1 VVVMMVVMMILERD
15 LLILKLYDYRL
26 IYDYGRR
33 VRRSPRMPL
42 LLWVTARRFS
52 RGCRGVLL
60 LLPVMGLRGCGGGA
74 WREDCFVEDLVDIL
88 EKA

>member
-1 VVVMMVVMMILERD
+1 
-15 LLILKLYDYRL
+15 
-26 IYDYGRR
+26 
-33 VRRSPRMPL
+33 MPL
-42 LLWVTARRFS
+42 LLGVTARRFS

-60 LLPVMGLRGCGGGA
+60 LLLPVMGMRGCRGGA

>member
-1 VVVMMVVMMILERD
+1 MVMMILERD
-15 LLILKLYDYRL
+15 LLILKLDDYRL

-42 LLWVTARRFS
+42 LLGVTARRFS
-52 RGCRGVLL
+52 WGCRGVL
-60 LLPVMGLRGCGGGA
+60 LLPVMGLRGCRGGA

>member
-1 VVVMMVVMMILERD
+1 
-15 LLILKLYDYRL
+15 
-26 IYDYGRR
+26 
-33 VRRSPRMPL
+33 MPL
-42 LLWVTARRFS
+42 LLGVTARRFS

-74 WREDCFVEDLVDIL
+74 WREDCFVEDFVDIL

>member
-1 VVVMMVVMMILERD
+1 MVMMILERD
-15 LLILKLYDYRL
+15 LLILKLDDYRL
-26 IYDYGRR
+26 VYNYGRR

-42 LLWVTARRFS
+42 LLGVTARRFS

-60 LLPVMGLRGCGGGA
+60 LLLPVMGMRGCRGGA

>member
-1 VVVMMVVMMILERD
+1 
-15 LLILKLYDYRL
+15 
-26 IYDYGRR
+26 
-33 VRRSPRMPL
+33 MPL
-42 LLWVTARRFS
+42 LLGVTARRFS
-52 RGCRGVLL
+52 WGCRGVLLLL